1 MSTLTSTQLQ
11 QQYIAYFGRPGD
23 PAGIKYW
30 LSSSSG
36 VSTAREFA
44 DKIYAQDEYKTSTV
58 GSKTVEAQVNQLYL
72 NLFGRSADATG
83 LLYWTQEI
91 EKGNLNLSNVATD
104 LIWSAS
110 NPSSGNTAQGALDAS
125 ALTNKVAAA
134 AAYTAEVEASTTAI
148 LAYQPATTSPFKT
161 STAFTSAQTY
171 LGTITSATAHTAAGI
186 TSTVTSMTTGSDAT
200 TTTTTNLTTSSDTL
214 TGSSSADT
222 YKGSIVYTAAGTT
235 TPQSG
240 STFTV
245 DDEVDGGVGTD
256 TLSLTISGVV
266 DGGAVGIPAADTKNI
281 EALEVRAVNT
291 ETTNDTDYVQVDATN
306 YSGLTTFTNNR
317 STATI
322 DLNNL
327 PTGATYIHKG
337 NGTVTMGDTTTVD
350 YKTTTD
356 AVNITLDGGVV
367 AGAAS
372 DITNSGTA
380 TTATVKSTGAANKI
394 DVLALASGNNTIT
407 SLTIDA
413 TTNASF
419 GAGNAGDDAA
429 ITGMAADST
438 ITITG
443 AGAVDIETVDSD
455 VDVID
460 ASGNSGGI
468 QVALSSNTS
477 TVTTGSS
484 GADKITS
491 GATFTTSTK
500 GSVNAG
506 AGSDTLIIGTNV
518 GHINNATEAGK
529 YTNFET
535 LSLNGTLD
543 LTYIGSQITSLILS
557 GATNAVTNL
566 TASQAASVTASADIG
581 ASTIALNTSSGTSD
595 SLTLNLGDGL
605 GGAHETGA
613 LTANG
618 FETINIHA
626 NPKALNADLTSILDS
641 LSADKVTTINMT
653 GTNLANVTLSNA
665 AVTKAATYDASALPG
680 VLNIAGNLI
689 AGSTVKG
696 SAGADIIALGTVG
709 STYNGNGGNEAIS
722 GTGIAHLES
731 SSVWNTIN
739 GGAGTDTITLEA
751 NTLTAVDS
759 NFRYVSN
766 VEAITLDSDA
776 AGGDVSLTTGGFFDT
791 AFKTGGVTATL
802 LGSDTDKVTVSAA
815 TFSGDATVT
824 VTSLG
829 LGNAA
834 DEDISVTTGNGDD
847 TVTVTA
853 SSWVGATGASS
864 GIAILT
870 GAGDDTITMTTGTL
884 KATTAGALSITPGTG
899 ADTITIS
906 STNSTTNDSQKVVV
920 IADGDSLAT
929 GRDKITGFKAATASN
944 FSDLLDLEGTPTVQA
959 NTTATNGTDSGV
971 FKSHAIGSGIL
982 TLDDAD
988 IFASAVTINPNNLSD
1003 ALGYLAANI
1012 TTSGATVIM
1021 AYDADNNATNDG
1033 YIVFQQGTL
1042 DTVVELVGLTSVD
1055 LVDTTNDA
1063 GANDLII
1070 A

>member
-36 VSTAREFA
+36 VSTARDFA

-58 GSKTVEAQVNQLYL
+58 GTKTVEAQVNQLYI

-91 EKGNLNLSNVATD
+91 EQGNLSLSNVATD

-148 LAYQPATTSPFKT
+148 LAYQPATTTPFKT
-161 STAFTSAQTY
+161 STAFTSAVTY
-171 LGTITSATAHTAAGI
+171 LGTITSAVEHTAAGI
-186 TSTVTSMTTGSDAT
+186 TSTVTSMTAGSDAASS
-200 TTTTTNLTTSSDTL
+200 TTTNLTTDTDTL
-214 TGSSSADT
+214 TGSGNADT
-222 YKGSIVYTAAGTT
+222 YKGSIVYSAAGTT

-245 DDEVDGGVGTD
+245 DDTINGAVGSD
-256 TLSLTISGVV
+256 TLALTVSGVL
-266 DGGAVGIPAADTKNI
+266 DGGAVGIPAADTSNI
-281 EALEVRAVNT
+281 ESLEVRTVAS
-291 ETTNDTDYVQVDATN
+291 ETTNGTDYLQVDASN
-306 YSGLTTFTNNR
+306 FSGLTSFTNDR
-317 STATI
+317 STGTI

-350 YKTTTD
+350 YSTATD

-372 DITNSGTA
+372 DITNSGSA

-394 DVLALASGNNTIT
+394 DILALASGNNTIT

-413 TTNASF
+413 TTAVSF
-419 GAGNAGDDAA
+419 GAGNANDQAA
-429 ITGMAADST
+429 ITGLAADST

-443 AGAVDIETVDSD
+443 AGAVDIETVDAD

-460 ASGNSGGI
+460 ASGNSGGL

-484 GADKITS
+484 AADIITS
-491 GATFTTSTK
+491 GATFTTSTT

-506 AGSDTLIIGTNV
+506 AGSDTLVIGTNV

-543 LTYIGSQITSLILS
+543 LSYIGSQIESIILT
-557 GATNAVTNL
+557 GATNSITKLNAT
-566 TASQAASVTASADIG
+566 QAASITTSADIG
-581 ASTIALNTSSGTSD
+581 ATTIALLDGSGTSD
-595 SLTLNLGDGL
+595 SVTINLGNAKGN
-605 GGAHETGA
+605 AHETGA
-613 LTANG
+613 LTVNK
-618 FETINIHA
+618 FETINIVA
-626 NPKALNADLTSILDS
+626 NPKAGNADLTSILDS
-641 LSADKVTTINMT
+641 ITADKATTININ
-653 GTNLANVTLSNA
+653 GTNKGNVTITDA
-665 AVTKAATYDASALPG
+665 AVTKAATYDATSLPG
-680 VLNIAGNLI
+680 LLTLGGNLI

-696 SAGADIIALGTVG
+696 SAGADVITLGTVG
-709 STYNGNGGNEAIS
+709 STYNGNAGNDSFS
-722 GTGIAHLES
+722 GTAITVLES
-731 SSVWNTIN
+731 SSVWNTID
-739 GGAGTDTITLEA
+739 GGAGTDTIA
-751 NTLTAVDS
+751 LTASALAGVDT

-766 VEAITLDSDA
+766 VETLTLDSDGG
-776 AGGDVSLTTGGFFDT
+776 AGDLSLTTGGFFDS
-791 AFKTGGVTATL
+791 AFKDGGATINL
-802 LGSDTDKVTVSAA
+802 LGSDTDKVTLSAD

-829 LGNAA
+829 VGNAA
-834 DEDISVTTGNGDD
+834 DEDISVTTGDGSD

-853 SSWVGATGASS
+853 SSWIATAGAAS
-864 GIAILT
+864 GIAIST

-884 KATTAGALSITPGTG
+884 LAQTSGDYVITPGTG
-899 ADTITIS
+899 ADTVTIS
-906 STNSTTNDSQKVVV
+906 SSNSTTDDSEKVVT
-920 IADGDSLAT
+920 ITDGDSLAT
-929 GRDKITGFKAATASN
+929 GRDKITGFKKATGTNMGDVLNFDTATVATA
-944 FSDLLDLEGTPTVQA
+944 
-959 NTTATNGTDSGV
+959 TTGSNGTDYGV
-971 FKSHAIGSGIL
+971 FKSHKIASGII

-988 IFASAVTINPNNLSD
+988 SYASAVTVDTTNLSD
-1003 ALGYLAANI
+1003 ALDYLAANI
-1012 TTSGATVIM
+1012 STAGHTVAL
-1021 AYDADNNATNDG
+1021 AYDSDNNATADG
-1033 YIVFQQGTL
+1033 YIVFNQGTL
-1042 DTVVELVGLTSVD
+1042 DSVVELVGVTGATSII
-1055 LVDTTNDA
+1055 TTNA
-1063 GANDLII
+1063 ATNLAIVIG
-1070 A
+1070 